1 MTSMKP
7 AQLITGVIL
16 VVLGVLA
23 FAGVGFT
30 TNKARVAVGPLEATV
45 KEERTLPPVV
55 AGGAIVLGVV
65 LLAAAGRRSR

>member
-1 MTSMKP
+1 MKI
-7 AQLITGVIL
+7 ALLVTGVVL

-30 TNKARVAVGPLEATV
+30 TNRAHVAVGPLEATV

-65 LLAAAGRRSR
+65 LVAAAVRRSR

>member
-1 MTSMKP
+1 MTSTKI
-7 AQLITGVIL
+7 ALLITGVIL
-16 VVLGVLA
+16 VLLGVLA

-30 TNKARVAVGPLEATV
+30 TNKAHVAVGPLEATV

>member
-1 MTSMKP
+1 MKT
-7 AQLITGVIL
+7 ALLLIGVLL

-30 TNKARVAVGPLEATV
+30 TNKAHVAVGPLEATV

-55 AGGAIVLGVV
+55 AGGAIVLGIGLVV
-65 LLAAAGRRSR
+65 AAAMRRSR

>member
-1 MTSMKP
+1 MK
-7 AQLITGVIL
+7 AALLIAGLALI
-16 VVLGVLA
+16 VLGVLA

-30 TNKARVAVGPLEATV
+30 TNKAEVSLGPLEATV

-65 LLAAAGRRSR
+65 LLAATSRRSS

>member
-1 MTSMKP
+1 MKP
-7 AQLITGVIL
+7 ALLIAGVLL
-16 VVLGVLA
+16 VLLGVLA

-30 TNKARVAVGPLEATV
+30 TNRARVEVGPLEATV

-65 LLAAAGRRSR
+65 LLAAAGRRPR